1 MERSRGLLAARR
13 CALCA
18 EESGV
23 LQQEESATE
32 EEFSVKRQIL
42 AFLKRKKVFSEKA
55 NFGQNSA
62 KICLL

>member
-1 MERSRGLLAARR
+1 MMMNYVLLIYTLDAYSGKTNKSNELQ
-13 CALCA
+13 LCI
-18 EESGV
+18 
-23 LQQEESATE
+23 